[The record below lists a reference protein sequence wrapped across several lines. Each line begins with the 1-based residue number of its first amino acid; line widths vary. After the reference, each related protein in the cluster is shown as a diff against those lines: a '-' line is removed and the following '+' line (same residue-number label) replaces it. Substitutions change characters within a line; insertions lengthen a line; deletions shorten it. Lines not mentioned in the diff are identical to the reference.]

1 MGVIPESLRI
11 TLGQEEEK
19 EIKQLSETFS
29 AKTNLIAIS
38 RKRMQHS
45 IPFCAMQFGLKSG
58 KKHFLQLKK

>member
-29 AKTNLIAIS
+29 AKTNLIAVS
-38 RKRMQHS
+38 RKRTQHS
-45 IPFCAMQFGLKSG
+45 IPFCAMQF
-58 KKHFLQLKK
+58 